1 MMWREKRLDDRL
13 DGYNSDVFKQ
23 QNEYSKFRK
32 SLDNESVFDKKAI
45 GYLKLTE
52 NFPALTEEEWG
63 ELFRT
68 DNGYINVSD
77 ADLKLLKQGIKEC
90 KGLDYKKQTTDW
102 FNYLHE
108 NRREKY
114 PFYAVELGCYLTS
127 INGHKLLLSKDW
139 IEIVDRNNQ
148 SVHEEKYELVTTE
161 EKALVLNES
170 IESNIQNLNLV
181 DSFSTPELSGLKE
194 EFELKKL
201 ELENFMKEM
210 YAKQALIRSKLQ
222 QEIEEQKH
230 KLFITETDLYALEF
244 RWGLTLEFKH
254 LRKGAQTAEDIP
266 LVVHQKTSFLDED
279 IPRLALLVDLPSVD
293 TIEELIEKSE
303 SVLDY
308 IAPSE
313 KGFSFV
319 KMSRNNQKFSN
330 YNEKHIL
337 RHTTKFHDNQIGI
350 VVRNGENIWFS
361 WCDADKIKFD
371 EDSFA
376 SNATHE
382 ELDKSLLISRYFVM
396 NILLGL
402 LERKEL
408 VQIPSNV
415 SSIKDLESS
424 PFVVFSNADSQI
436 TDSKYLTLVELMN
449 SANEF
454 VQEGED
460 IYIPQRLSDGYF
472 HCGNL
477 YTNRDK
483 GYRKLT
489 YGAEVQKGF
498 TTLREIRY
506 LANFEVERYVASHKY
521 AEGQKPSFKI
531 DLTEFIRMD
540 ILNSELIDYYIL
552 TKRIG
557 NLFIQNCKVDFA
569 YIVPCLLEIR
579 NKLKEVEKEERLL
592 VASSVY
598 DLGLLSSFKLL
609 NGIRK
614 ITNRTA
620 KQYEKWVSSLNEE
633 QKGKY
638 DDYLIVNHI
647 KEVLL
652 KQEKERYFVGFEQD
666 GKVFYA
672 KKLRK
677 DGWGRLKG
685 SFVEFATYVGNAT
698 KFVLLDDVGDVPT
711 YSLKCNAEKF
721 CQKLNKENLSG
732 LRKIRMDTY
741 WDGENYEKPKWQVFK
756 FTPKEVSKYMKEEE

>member
-1 MMWREKRLDDRL
+1 M
-13 DGYNSDVFKQ
+13 
-23 QNEYSKFRK
+23 
-32 SLDNESVFDKKAI
+32 
-45 GYLKLTE
+45 
-52 NFPALTEEEWG
+52 
-63 ELFRT
+63 
-68 DNGYINVSD
+68 
-77 ADLKLLKQGIKEC
+77 
-90 KGLDYKKQTTDW
+90 
-102 FNYLHE
+102 
-108 NRREKY
+108 
-114 PFYAVELGCYLTS
+114 
-127 INGHKLLLSKDW
+127 
-139 IEIVDRNNQ
+139 
-148 SVHEEKYELVTTE
+148 
-161 EKALVLNES
+161 
-170 IESNIQNLNLV
+170 
-181 DSFSTPELSGLKE
+181 
-194 EFELKKL
+194 
-201 ELENFMKEM
+201 
-210 YAKQALIRSKLQ
+210 
-222 QEIEEQKH
+222 
-230 KLFITETDLYALEF
+230 
-244 RWGLTLEFKH
+244 
-254 LRKGAQTAEDIP
+254 
-266 LVVHQKTSFLDED
+266 
-279 IPRLALLVDLPSVD
+279 
-293 TIEELIEKSE
+293 
-303 SVLDY
+303 
-308 IAPSE
+308 
-313 KGFSFV
+313 
-319 KMSRNNQKFSN
+319 
-330 YNEKHIL
+330 
-337 RHTTKFHDNQIGI
+337 
-350 VVRNGENIWFS
+350 RNGDNVWFS
-361 WCDADKIKFD
+361 WCDADKVKFD

-382 ELDKSLLISRYFVM
+382 KLDKSLLTSRYFVM

-408 VQIPSNV
+408 VQIPRNV
-415 SSIKDLESS
+415 SNIKDLESS
-424 PFVVFSNADSQI
+424 PFIVFSNADSQI
-436 TDSKYLTLVELMN
+436 TDSKYLTLVDLMDA
-449 SANEF
+449 ANEF

-472 HCGNL
+472 HSGNL
-477 YTNRDK
+477 YTKRDK

-677 DGWGRLKG
+677 DDWGRLKG
-685 SFVEFATYVGNAT
+685 SFVEFATYVGDAT
-698 KFVLLDDVGDVPT
+698 QFVLLDDVGDVPT

-721 CQKLNKENLSG
+721 CQKLNEENLSG